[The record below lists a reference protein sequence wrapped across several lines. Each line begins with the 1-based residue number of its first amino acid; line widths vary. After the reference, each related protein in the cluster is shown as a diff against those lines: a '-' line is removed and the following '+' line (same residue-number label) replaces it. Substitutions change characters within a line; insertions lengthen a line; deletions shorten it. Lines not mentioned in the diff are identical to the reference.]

1 MRTDVAQSEKQIVLG
16 RTRAQ
21 EAIRLLIDW
30 EKLGPEGFVIRT
42 VGQKLVIAGDTG
54 RGTINGVYTFLE
66 DVVGCRWYT
75 PELGVIPSRK
85 TLSIGP
91 LNIHKIPVLEP
102 VLVKIIC
109 VNTPNPRRLT

>member
-42 VGQKLVIAGDTG
+42 VGQKLVIAGGTG
-54 RGTINGVYTFLE
+54 SGTINGVYTFLE

-75 PELGVIPSRK
+75 PELRVIPSRK

-91 LNIHKIPVLEP
+91 LNIQMLPVFEP
-102 VLVKIIC
+102 VCVKIIR